1 MSSCSWGWWVVSS
14 TVCWGNSENLA
25 LLCVPQ
31 STSQGSPR
39 LCRNIDDYLVCCYFT
54 RRLFWPS
61 LHNWTARKLQH
72 LEKIVLGHQL
82 AVWEWSF
89 VRIVVSVC
97 LVSLQLFSWTR
108 HQVKLFQSS
117 SSPCGFQPSFP
128 SKLQTLSNFIPA
140 SLPHPL
146 IQGILQTPQGFLTAF
161 ILNCSSNL
169 CFTHFFLVFPSGFR
183 KRHSTAYDNLPCGQ
197 AEKIGVW

>member
-1 MSSCSWGWWVVSS
+1 MSSCSWGWWILFS

-31 STSQGSPR
+31 GTSQVSPR
-39 LCRNIDDYLVCCYFT
+39 HCRNMDDYLVCCYFT

-61 LHNWTARKLQH
+61 LHNYTARKQQNLG
-72 LEKIVLGHQL
+72 KILLGHQL
-82 AVWEWSF
+82 AVWEQRF
-89 VRIVVSVC
+89 VRVVVSVC

-108 HQVKLFQSS
+108 HPVKLFQSS
-117 SSPCGFQPSFP
+117 SSPCGFQPSFL
-128 SKLQTLSNFIPA
+128 SKLQPSSNFIPT

-169 CFTHFFLVFPSGFR
+169 CFTHFFFLVFP
-183 KRHSTAYDNLPCGQ
+183 KW
-197 AEKIGVW
+197 I